1 MAHMNVP
8 NRDEKTESVSRP
20 NSVLVGLIG
29 EGIGPSRSPF
39 MHETEAAAL
48 GLKLIYRLID
58 LPALGLDAGSLEV
71 LLRAA
76 ELMGFSGVNVT
87 HPCKQAVIPLLDAL
101 SDEARA
107 LGAVNTVLFRAGKR
121 MGHNTDWFGFAEAFR
136 LRMPGASLE
145 RVVQLGAGG
154 AGAAVAYAMLKM
166 GAKHIVIVDVDAQRA
181 DDVVQKFSALFG
193 ADRISSAASAADALI
208 GATGLINATP
218 IGMAAHPGLPLDIA
232 LLRPDLWVA
241 EVVYFPLET
250 ALLKAAREMGCRTV
264 DGGGMAVFQAA
275 EAFRLFTGIVPDAA
289 RMLAN
294 FAAE

>member
-1 MAHMNVP
+1 MNVP